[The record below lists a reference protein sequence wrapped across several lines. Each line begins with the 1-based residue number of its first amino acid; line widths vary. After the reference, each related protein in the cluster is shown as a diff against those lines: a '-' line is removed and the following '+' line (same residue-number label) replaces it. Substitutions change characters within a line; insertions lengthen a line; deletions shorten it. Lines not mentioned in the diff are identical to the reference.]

1 MTKAQISI
9 QSLLAFLLV
18 VGMSGAVLALNA
30 TLNSSQ
36 GSEVGKLGIPEISG
50 NSTQN
55 SGNYEFS
62 SLAPSNSTGNLT
74 TTKIKLSREPLL
86 DLLVDY
92 PGKVVRGERFEVWI
106 KVTNTGDREAKNVKV
121 ELLLPRGFEANIT
134 GFTCGTIAPGDS
146 CGFTVGILPGQ
157 EARPGE
163 NYGRVVVKYE

>member
-74 TTKIKLSREPLL
+74 HHENKTFSRASP
-86 DLLVDY
+86 
-92 PGKVVRGERFEVWI
+92 
-106 KVTNTGDREAKNVKV
+106 
-121 ELLLPRGFEANIT
+121 
-134 GFTCGTIAPGDS
+134 
-146 CGFTVGILPGQ
+146 
-157 EARPGE
+157 
-163 NYGRVVVKYE
+163 